1 MPGTRRTP
9 HPVKLATLLA
19 VALIVACNGGNDV
32 ANTESTP
39 DAAQESAGRPDIVV
53 VMVDDLRWDEMGA
66 AGHPFLQTPNI
77 DRVAA
82 EGTMFLNAFATTPI
96 CSPSRA
102 AFLTGQYVSTNGII
116 DNTDRSA
123 RSHEMATFPQ
133 ALQQAGYETAFIGK
147 WHMGNDH
154 TPRPGFDY
162 WAALPGQGEAIDPEI
177 NENGTLSRVEGYVTD
192 LLTDRTIDFI
202 EADRE
207 APYFV
212 LLAHKALHPN
222 IRQLDDGSTA
232 ALSRSGFIPAPRH
245 EGMYADAV
253 VPRRP
258 SAGVA
263 PADKPAL
270 ARQLGEMRPL
280 GPDTGTPDRT
290 VRQRSEMLMAV
301 DDSLGR
307 ILDSL
312 RARGRLDDTVV
323 VFTSDHGYFYGE
335 HGLGGERRLA
345 YEESSRIPLL
355 VRNPR
360 IAPPASTRDEL
371 TQIIDLAPTFI
382 ELAGEIP
389 DASLQGRSLLP
400 VFAGDPAE
408 WRDQIFIEY
417 FSDTVFRRIRNMG
430 YQAVRTERY
439 KYIEFYELEGMDELY
454 DLANDPY
461 ELENLIG
468 DPASAEILSDMRARL
483 ETLRRETGAGDPGAS

>member
-1 MPGTRRTP
+1 MNAFYG
-9 HPVKLATLLA
+9 
-19 VALIVACNGGNDV
+19 ALIAGFVVAAGTACGG
-32 ANTESTP
+32 STADAP
-39 DAAQESAGRPDIVV
+39 DPAADAAAKPDIIVV
-53 VMVDDLRWDEMGA
+53 LVDDLRWDEMGA

-77 DRVAA
+77 DRIAD

-116 DNTDRSA
+116 DNTDRSG

-133 ALQQAGYETAFIGK
+133 ALQSAGYETAFIGK

-162 WAALPGQGEAIDPEI
+162 WVALPGQGEAIDPEL
-177 NENGTLSRVEGYVTD
+177 NENGTLTRVEGYVTD
-192 LLTDRTIDFI
+192 LLTDRLIGFM
-202 EADRE
+202 EAERE
-207 APYFV
+207 APFFA

-232 ALSRSGFIPAPRH
+232 ALSRSGFIPAERH
-245 EGMYADAV
+245 EGMYAEAV

-258 SAGVA
+258 SAGIA

-270 ARQLGEMRPL
+270 ARQIDDMRPL
-280 GPDTGTPDRT
+280 AADTGTPDRT

-307 ILDSL
+307 ILESL
-312 RARGRLDDTVV
+312 ESRGALDDTVV

-345 YEESSRIPLL
+345 YEETSRIPLL
-355 VRNPR
+355 VRYPE
-360 IAPPASTRDEL
+360 IAEPGSTRDEL
-371 TQIIDLAPTFI
+371 TQIIDLAPTFV

-389 DASLQGRSLLP
+389 DAAVQGRSLLP
-400 VFAGDPAE
+400 VFAGDPLA
-408 WRDQIFIEY
+408 WRDAIFIEY

-439 KYIEFYELEGMDELY
+439 KYIEYYELQGMDELY
-454 DLANDPY
+454 DLEADPY
-461 ELENLIG
+461 EIENLIN
-468 DPASAEILSDMRARL
+468 DPGAGEVL
-483 ETLRRETGAGDPGAS
+483 ETMRGRLAELRTETGAGDPAQRARNDE